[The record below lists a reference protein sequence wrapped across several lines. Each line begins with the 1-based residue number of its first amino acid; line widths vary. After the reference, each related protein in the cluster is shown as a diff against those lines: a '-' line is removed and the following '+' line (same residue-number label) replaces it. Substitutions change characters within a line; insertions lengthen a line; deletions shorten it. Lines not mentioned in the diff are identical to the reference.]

1 VTAGLAIYDT
11 MQFISS
17 KVHTTCIGQAASMG
31 AWLLAAGEP
40 GKRTALANSRIM
52 VHQPMGGTRGP
63 ASDINIQA
71 QEILKL
77 RLRMNEILASHSG
90 RDLDQIAED
99 TERDFYM
106 SAEEAVEY
114 GIVDAVA
121 ANRPGASDESD
132 KTENI
137 AKGAA

>member
-1 VTAGLAIYDT
+1 MI
-11 MQFISS
+11 
-17 KVHTTCIGQAASMG
+17 
-31 AWLLAAGEP
+31 
-40 GKRTALANSRIM
+40 
-52 VHQPMGGTRGP
+52 HQPMGGTRGP

-99 TERDFYM
+99 TERDYYM

-132 KTENI
+132 KTD
-137 AKGAA
+137 KGNA